1 LITGENK
8 APVLKQIIKNEPSA
22 LNYPAAYIH
31 DNKGNVDFYLD
42 KPAARIFNP
51 VCIIFSLLRR
61 FLKSMILQPEY

>member
-31 DNKGNVDFYLD
+31 DNKGNVDFISINWQQGYLTLC
-42 KPAARIFNP
+42 ASF
-51 VCIIFSLLRR
+51 
-61 FLKSMILQPEY
+61 FLYCGDF

>member
-31 DNKGNVDFYLD
+31 DNKGNVDFISINRQQ
-42 KPAARIFNP
+42 RIFNP

>member
-31 DNKGNVDFYLD
+31 DNKGNVDFISITGHA
-42 KPAARIFNP
+42 K
-51 VCIIFSLLRR
+51 
-61 FLKSMILQPEY
+61 E